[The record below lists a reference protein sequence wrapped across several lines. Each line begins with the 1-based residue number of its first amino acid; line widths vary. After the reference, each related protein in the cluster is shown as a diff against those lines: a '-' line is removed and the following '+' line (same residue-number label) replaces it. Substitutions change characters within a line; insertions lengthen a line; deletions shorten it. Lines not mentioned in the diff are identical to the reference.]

1 MPGPLQNHPPN
12 RKTDPA
18 RADDRTPPIAALARR
33 GMTTLIAG
41 CMFAGK
47 TSDVLDRLRRYPAD
61 RRIAFKHVIDNRYR
75 TDAIVSHNGDHLP
88 AVTVTDAGQ
97 IPGKVVDGIEIAAIE
112 EAHFFGMPLLG
123 AIEALTARGVNVLV
137 TGLELDTWGRPFPVM
152 QRLAD
157 LADERTVKRPVCVCC
172 GAPADHSQRLTP
184 IVDGRLVGGPE
195 SYEPRCANCW
205 HPPPERPPVEP
216 Q

>member
-1 MPGPLQNHPPN
+1 MD
-12 RKTDPA
+12 DP
-18 RADDRTPPIAALARR
+18 TCPSAAPARR
-33 GMTTLIAG
+33 GTTTLIAG

-47 TSDVLDRLRRYPAD
+47 TSELLDRLRCYPSN

-75 TDAIVSHNGDHLP
+75 TDAIVSHDGDHLP

-112 EAHFFGMPLLG
+112 EAHFFGTPLLN

-152 QRLAD
+152 QRLAER
-157 LADERTVKRPVCVCC
+157 ADERTVKRPVCARC

-184 IVDGRLVGGPE
+184 IVDGRLVGGSE

-205 HPPPERPPVEP
+205 HPPPEPAPAEP